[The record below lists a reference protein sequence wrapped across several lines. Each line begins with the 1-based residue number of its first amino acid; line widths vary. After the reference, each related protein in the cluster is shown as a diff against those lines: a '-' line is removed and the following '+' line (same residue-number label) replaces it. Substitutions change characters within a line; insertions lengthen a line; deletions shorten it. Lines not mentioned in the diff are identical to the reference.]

1 MSSVRNR
8 IMQFQ
13 QSTDVTTGNSSS
25 SNVHTGLKSSFG
37 RNGSVPPDIVATTGP
52 NISRNQFALSNGTL
66 NNSNISSSTTLGRAN
81 NKASACPTFPYTT
94 SQQTHSSATT
104 SNGSGHQNGS
114 YFGNTYGL
122 KTATSMSSSAATATT
137 ATNSSQVNSR
147 KYSGTF
153 TDSNSLASTWKS
165 TGTSSTNSFPN
176 IENTNSI
183 LETNG
188 GSSRVIRTVEVP
200 LKSRNSEESFISPT
214 PPAVNRANKPSLAM
228 KKASMTINLTSTT
241 ASSTSNSPS
250 PTGNSNGSI
259 INSMNGSNSS
269 TRTLPSPTRTKS
281 RTPTRTNPS
290 SSIPKLNSSNSGG
303 MGFGNS
309 TTSGTGVL
317 STVRYRDPSPGGI
330 GRRSPATNNNRTTPV
345 TTPTS
350 NGIAFGSSVTSSTG
364 RFYQSI
370 GWKEK
375 FEESE
380 KKKNHLVSLAQKA
393 TRDYEEL
400 RRRYHDLY
408 TDHEK
413 LVARFDGA
421 QGQLESLRKASEA
434 TYDEYYK
441 LKRRYESENKGKSD
455 ALNRV
460 DEYNKENRRLKRQ
473 SALMMQQIDPTA
485 LLASG
490 NLFDSVPEAESP
502 ESDKEI
508 QYLRKHVKELEEK
521 IIELEAELERIRL
534 SEFESQESVL
544 LMNDTIQSSKTD
556 NFQLKDQLRKL
567 DEENRKLAR
576 SLEDLTLEHESLK
589 SKHSIDEEKVLVA
602 ETELKKLLN
611 EKNILQRQS
620 LVFMGSEEMDNRLL
634 GALNQIGDLQNAM
647 EDQKN
652 GLESQIIELKNRLSE
667 KELEEETSEI
677 QHSAQIKA
685 LEEEIQSL
693 RRRTEEAERKL
704 EDCSF
709 QTVAP
714 PPPPPP
720 PPMGV
725 GAPPPPPLPPMM
737 AAPNSGGGG
746 LGSSL
751 QAAMGSL
758 RPRIQLETSTPPNGS
773 SDGQKSLVSATP
785 QIDDIITQLKQGIK
799 LRPTDKNKTLPR
811 KNLDHQDKSS
821 TESNA
826 AVEEMRSI
834 LDNMRRGR
842 AVEKRF

>member
-8 IMQFQ
+8 ILQFQ
-13 QSTDVTTGNSSS
+13 QSTSDTTGNGS
-25 SNVHTGLKSSFG
+25 VQTCLKSSFG

-52 NISRNQFALSNGTL
+52 TVSRNQFALSNSSL
-66 NNSNISSSTTLGRAN
+66 NNNSISSSTTLGRAS
-81 NKASACPTFPYTT
+81 KTTASSACPTFPYISST
-94 SQQTHSSATT
+94 QQNHSSSTT
-104 SNGSGHQNGS
+104 TTNNASSGHTNG

-122 KTATSMSSSAATATT
+122 KTASNTSSSTTTATT
-137 ATNSSQVNSR
+137 TAANSSQVNSR

-153 TDSNSLASTWKS
+153 TDSNNTLASTWKS
-165 TGTSSTNSFPN
+165 AGSSGGGSS
-176 IENTNSI
+176 NSI
-183 LETNG
+183 LEPNG
-188 GSSRVIRTVEVP
+188 GSRIIRTVEVP
-200 LKSRNSEESFISPT
+200 LKSRKSEESFNLNPT
-214 PPAVNRANKPSLAM
+214 PPAVNRANKPTLAM
-228 KKASMTINLTSTT
+228 KKASMTINLTSTA

-250 PTGNSNGSI
+250 PPGSSNGINSI
-259 INSMNGSNSS
+259 LSSMNGSSS
-269 TRTLPSPTRTKS
+269 SSRALPSPTRSKART
-281 RTPTRTNPS
+281 TPTRTNPL
-290 SSIPKLNSSNSGG
+290 SSIPKLNSSNSNG
-303 MGFGNS
+303 MGFGIS
-309 TTSGTGVL
+309 AAPASSVPT
-317 STVRYRDPSPGGI
+317 TVRYRDPSPGGI
-330 GRRSPATNNNRTTPV
+330 GRRSPATNSNRTTPA

-350 NGIAFGSSVTSSTG
+350 NGVAFGSSVSSSTG

-413 LVARFDGA
+413 LVTRCEAA

-441 LKRRYESENKGKSD
+441 LKRRYESENREKSD
-455 ALNRV
+455 ALSRV

-473 SALMMQQIDPTA
+473 SAMMMQQIDPST
-485 LLASG
+485 LLANG
-490 NLFDSVPEAESP
+490 NLFDSVSEAESP

-544 LMNDTIQSSKTD
+544 LMNDTIQSSTSEST
-556 NFQLKDQLRKL
+556 QLRDQLRKL

-576 SLEDLTLEHESLK
+576 SLEDLTLEHDSLK
-589 SKHSIDEEKVLVA
+589 AKHSVDEEKVLVA
-602 ETELKKLLN
+602 EAELKKLLN

-634 GALNQIGDLQNAM
+634 GALNQIGDVQNSM

-652 GLESQIIELKNRLSE
+652 ALESQIIELKNRLSE
-667 KELEEETSEI
+667 KELEEETAEI
-677 QHSAQIKA
+677 QHSAQLKA

-693 RRRTEEAERKL
+693 RRRAEEAERKL

-709 QTVAP
+709 QSAP

-720 PPMGV
+720 PPMGL
-725 GAPPPPPLPPMM
+725 GAPPPPPPPPMM
-737 AAPNSGGGG
+737 SGPTLGNGG
-746 LGSSL
+746 LGTSL
-751 QAAMGSL
+751 QAAMCTL
-758 RPRIQLETSTPPNGS
+758 RKPRIQLECDTPPNGS
-773 SDGQKSLVSATP
+773 SDQKSLVSATP

-799 LRPTDKNKTLPR
+799 LRPTDKTLSR
-811 KNLDHQDKSS
+811 KNTEHHDKSA
-821 TESNA
+821 ESNA
-826 AVEEMRSI
+826 AVEEMKSI
-834 LDNMRRGR
+834 LDNMRRVR
-842 AVEKRF
+842 VVEKRF